1 MAGANTKQLA
11 DYGIQAQIMKG
22 TDGYQNVLM
31 TGYYSPVIHA
41 RHTQQGKYNQPIY
54 ALPANKRFSRAS
66 NLCRVPCE
74 VRDCWLTLIQ

>member
-1 MAGANTKQLA
+1 
-11 DYGIQAQIMKG
+11 MKG

-54 ALPANKRFSRAS
+54 ALPANKRFSLELKFHAGALRGKG
-66 NLCRVPCE
+66 L
-74 VRDCWLTLIQ
+74 